1 LVKTPRILVAE
12 DDPSSLK
19 LVQVFLESEGYDVEA
34 ALDGN
39 RALDLAG
46 SGDFNLLILD
56 IHMPLYGGVEVL
68 QMLRKRFLHHPM
80 RIIAVTA
87 DSRPELRDELMREG
101 IDGYLIKPV
110 SLELLGAEVRRL
122 LAVSR

>member
-1 LVKTPRILVAE
+1 
-12 DDPSSLK
+12 
-19 LVQVFLESEGYDVEA
+19 
-34 ALDGN
+34 
-39 RALDLAG
+39 
-46 SGDFNLLILD
+46 
-56 IHMPLYGGVEVL
+56 
-68 QMLRKRFLHHPM
+68 M